1 MDTFAVLS
9 LGSILVVFAIIAIAI
24 HFDNAHEATRVQLP
38 NKLAKK
44 YFTVAAIRNDN
55 NTYSVL
61 TGYVTKKEFET
72 ITNYVRSFEK
82 DMDFAYCKDVLSFSE
97 IKTIKS
103 YIRQSANGIK
113 PDYTFDDVRKIY
125 DKYLMKT
132 EILNDTAV

>member
-9 LGSILVVFAIIAIAI
+9 LVSILAVGAIIAIAV
-24 HFDNAHEATRVQLP
+24 HFDNRHEATHVQLP

-44 YFTVAAIRNDN
+44 YFAVAAIRNDN
-55 NTYSVL
+55 STYSVL

-72 ITNYVRSFEK
+72 ITNYVRSFEQ
-82 DMDFAYCKDVLSFSE
+82 DMDFAYCKDVLSLTE

-103 YIRQSANGIK
+103 YIKQKANDIK

>member
-1 MDTFAVLS
+1 
-9 LGSILVVFAIIAIAI
+9 
-24 HFDNAHEATRVQLP
+24 
-38 NKLAKK
+38 
-44 YFTVAAIRNDN
+44 
-55 NTYSVL
+55 
-61 TGYVTKKEFET
+61 
-72 ITNYVRSFEK
+72 
-82 DMDFAYCKDVLSFSE
+82 MDFAYCKDVLSFSE